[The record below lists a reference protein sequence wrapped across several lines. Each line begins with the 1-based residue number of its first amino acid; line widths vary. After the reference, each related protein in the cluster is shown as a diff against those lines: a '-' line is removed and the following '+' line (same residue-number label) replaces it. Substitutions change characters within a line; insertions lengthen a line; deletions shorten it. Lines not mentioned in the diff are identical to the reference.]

1 MKRDATAQ
9 INQFNSSDHQKNSIP
24 TKKFKEPTFVVWR
37 KKTLSSKWAHSAL
50 KSCVIKSWLICF
62 QFLEI

>member
-9 INQFNSSDHQKNSIP
+9 INQFNSSDHQKSSIL

-37 KKTLSSKWAHSAL
+37 KKPYAPNEHIQLWKSVLSNL
-50 KSCVIKSWLICF
+50 D
-62 QFLEI
+62 